1 MAKVV
6 PVLDTAKP
14 TNGLALWLA
23 IYAPDVFAHAF
34 KKATAANVARK
45 IKTSVGRLADDG
57 DDLDFSD
64 DSTDV
69 DTGSVSATDFSTA
82 GATATP
88 DDLLF
93 GTSAPETAAGAD
105 SVLGINTDFTT
116 AGGATTATDFSGA
129 GLDAITLNDGDT
141 LANLDPTLVTD
152 QTPAGSTVLQAAAT
166 APTSSGTT
174 VGSLLASAATTVLQG
189 IGAVGAALTT
199 PKALQALA
207 QTATAY
213 YNAQGNATQ
222 AQLLAT
228 QIALAAAGKPVA
240 PITYTTDPAT
250 GQQVPALAT
259 TAANG
264 QVQYTP
270 LSSAQLAQLQAAG
283 VSSGSKLG
291 VWIAAGAAVVLLVIL
306 ATRNGS
312 DSE

>member
-1 MAKVV
+1 MV

-34 KKATAANVARK
+34 KKAKAANVARK

-64 DSTDV
+64 DDTTDV
-69 DTGSVSATDFSTA
+69 DTSSVSATDFSSA

-93 GTSAPETAAGAD
+93 GTSAPD
-105 SVLGINTDFTT
+105 TT
-116 AGGATTATDFSGA
+116 ASADETLFGTNYGGSATSATDFSGA
-129 GLDAITLNDGDT
+129 GLDALTVDDSDN
-141 LANLDPTLVTD
+141 LATLDPTLVTD

-199 PKALQALA
+199 PQALQSLA

-213 YNAQGNATQ
+213 YTAQGNATQ

-291 VWIAAGAAVVLLVIL
+291 LWIAAGAALVLVVIL
-306 ATRNGS
+306 ATRNR
-312 DSE
+312 SEGE

>member
-1 MAKVV
+1 MV

-34 KKATAANVARK
+34 KKAKAANVARK

-64 DSTDV
+64 DTTDV
-69 DTGSVSATDFSTA
+69 DTSSVSATDFSA

-93 GTSAPETAAGAD
+93 SSSPDTSSGTDESLFG
-105 SVLGINTDFTT
+105 GGYG
-116 AGGATTATDFSGA
+116 GGATSATDFSGA

-166 APTSSGTT
+166 APTSSGST

-199 PKALQALA
+199 PQALQSLA

-213 YNAQGNATQ
+213 YTAQGNATQ

-291 VWIAAGAAVVLLVIL
+291 LWIAAGAALVLVVIL
-306 ATRNGS
+306 ATRNR
-312 DSE
+312 SEGE